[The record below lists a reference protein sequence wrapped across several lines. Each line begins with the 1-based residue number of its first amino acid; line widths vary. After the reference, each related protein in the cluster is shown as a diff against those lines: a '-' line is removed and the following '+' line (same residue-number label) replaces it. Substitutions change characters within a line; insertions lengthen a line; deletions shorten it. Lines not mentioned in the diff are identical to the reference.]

1 MARRLS
7 SYRLAAFGVVIRL
20 RRMTT
25 PQASLTAP
33 DAEEIT
39 ALARAAITALPQPY
53 RAAAEQV
60 ALRIEDF
67 ASDQMLAELGC
78 ESPFEL
84 TGLYEGLPLTE
95 KSVADQPLQPDMIWL
110 FRRPILDEWIERG
123 NVTLQEL
130 VTHVLVHELAH
141 HFGWS
146 DDEIGAIDPWWE

>member
-1 MARRLS
+1 M
-7 SYRLAAFGVVIRL
+7 I
-20 RRMTT
+20 T
-25 PQASLTAP
+25 PPAHLTAP
-33 DAEEIT
+33 DSAEIE
-39 ALARAAITALPQPY
+39 ALARAAISDLPLPY
-53 RAAAEQV
+53 REAAAQV

-95 KSVADQPLQPDMIWL
+95 KSVSDQPLQPDMIWL

-123 NVTLQEL
+123 NVSLQEL
-130 VTHVLVHELAH
+130 VAHVLVHELAH

-146 DDEIGAIDPWWE
+146 DEEIGAIDPWWE